1 MKIAKW
7 TIILVLC
14 VCTHSI
20 YAQRHYSGVSAL
32 EINYGTN
39 IFGSSGNNLNISYS
53 KYKNRT
59 TYWKVGINYFDKSFI
74 YDYEDLSL
82 DAPILTSINK
92 KSRNYYLDVLYAK
105 TVATNLSSIY
115 FNMGLGAFTGVEV
128 YKKYDSEHN
137 FLLGLKLEAEL
148 EYFLS
153 GRVALLGRVKQYW
166 SPFADISKW
175 NTVWNVGV
183 KILLY

>member
-59 TYWKVGINYFDKSFI
+59 TYWKVGINYFDKS
-74 YDYEDLSL
+74 YML
-82 DAPILTSINK
+82 
-92 KSRNYYLDVLYAK
+92 R
-105 TVATNLSSIY
+105 
-115 FNMGLGAFTGVEV
+115 
-128 YKKYDSEHN
+128 
-137 FLLGLKLEAEL
+137 
-148 EYFLS
+148 
-153 GRVALLGRVKQYW
+153 Q
-166 SPFADISKW
+166 
-175 NTVWNVGV
+175 
-183 KILLY
+183 